1 MGNIGINDL
10 VLQEVLKIMS
20 KTLIL
25 VLIGIALLLIIYN
38 ATLID
43 FQDPFHG
50 DSTIALIG
58 IFAALSAIVLL
69 LIYWTSKKIKETIDN
84 DGT

>member
-1 MGNIGINDL
+1 
-10 VLQEVLKIMS
+10 MS
-20 KTLIL
+20 RTLIL

-38 ATLID
+38 ATQINY
-43 FQDPFHG
+43 QDPFNG

-69 LIYWTSKKIKETIDN
+69 LIYWTSKKIKETIDK
-84 DGT
+84 DGG

>member
-1 MGNIGINDL
+1 
-10 VLQEVLKIMS
+10 MS

-38 ATLID
+38 ATLIN
-43 FQDPFHG
+43 FQDPFQG
-50 DSTIALIG
+50 DSTVALIG

-84 DGT
+84 DGANNS